1 MSKANT
7 GACPRRARKRMG
19 TRIVR
24 IWRITQRWSY
34 AFLLSCLP
42 LHDLPGT
49 VPNLRRRVAADIF
62 RQGGLR
68 NSWDSPLQCHPA
80 PPVSFPPLQCHSR
93 GSGNPL
99 LQQKQRK
106 RLSRGRTRT
115 LSPTAIGGHKGKAD
129 PRRQPCLS
137 AVSYRARRAVP
148 LRAEWVC
155 GLILFRVIR
164 AIRVPSFSLSSS

>member
-1 MSKANT
+1 MSKANA

-34 AFLLSCLP
+34 AFLLSCPP

-80 PPVSFPPLQCHSR
+80 LPVSFPPLPCHSR
-93 GSGNPL
+93 PSSVIPAEAGI
-99 LQQKQRK
+99 QQEHEKD
-106 RLSRGRTRT
+106 LAADALGRC
-115 LSPTAIGGHKGKAD
+115 
-129 PRRQPCLS
+129 PRRRSGDTKEKQIQ
-137 AVSYRARRAVP
+137 
-148 LRAEWVC
+148 
-155 GLILFRVIR
+155 GG
-164 AIRVPSFSLSSS
+164 IRVYLRFHIGHGVPCPYGLSGSAA